1 MIIKSLVEFFF
12 NIIRESWV
20 FIDGEVLQI
29 IGYFVNDLG
38 QQIFFLVDVKG
49 WLGNCDWIDINIMIE
64 WWLFLDFIVGWY
76 YFDYKLELVQLVKDL
91 SGNFIDLY
99 EVMAFII
106 DYFISGGLSNLE
118 VYDWAIMVFK
128 WEVLQNYFDVGEW
141 NLDWDIVD
149 EQIVILL
156 WYFFCL
162 FEF

>member
-1 MIIKSLVEFFF
+1 
-12 NIIRESWV
+12 
-20 FIDGEVLQI
+20 
-29 IGYFVNDLG
+29 
-38 QQIFFLVDVKG
+38 
-49 WLGNCDWIDINIMIE
+49 MIE

-76 YFDYKLELVQLVKDL
+76 YFDYKLELIQLVKDL

-99 EVMAFII
+99 EVMFFII